1 MNIPY
6 VRITF
11 RLLSSISGELIVSR
25 YVAESIK
32 RVTLPVRSTKADTIA
47 EKTGHALVRERI
59 GEVHR
64 QKGMLARC
72 VTQLETDL
80 SRTLDA
86 DEWPRIDRLC
96 KTAAD
101 RVYNDTKRRQIKKFS
116 TLKSQ
121 GTPQPTLETSKLV
134 VNLSHRHLT
143 SLEEEV
149 LALGLSFAIAPRSI
163 PFEDIIAAT
172 EATARRLD
180 QIAADTL
187 RTEMAEVL
195 RKAKPPKPNMSFKQR
210 SAVRALRN
218 DSNIVIVPADKGKAT
233 VVMDR
238 MDYDTSH
245 YEL

>member
-1 MNIPY
+1 M
-6 VRITF
+6 
-11 RLLSSISGELIVSR
+11 L
-25 YVAESIK
+25 
-32 RVTLPVRSTKADTIA
+32 DTD
-47 EKTGHALVRERI
+47 K
-59 GEVHR
+59 
-64 QKGMLARC
+64 
-72 VTQLETDL
+72 
-80 SRTLDA
+80 
-86 DEWPRIDRLC
+86 WPRSDHLC
-96 KTAAD
+96 KTATD
-101 RVYNDTKRRQIKKFS
+101 HVYNDTKNRQIRKFS

-121 GTPQPTLETSKLV
+121 GTPQPTLETSNLV

-149 LALGLSFAIAPRSI
+149 LALGLSFAIAPSSI

-218 DSNIVIVPADKGKAT
+218 DSNIVIVLADKGKAT

-238 MDYDTSH
+238 MDYDTKLRAILQDEQYRPMPRDPTVKVKNKIADTLKRLRNQGH
-245 YEL
+245 LDNNLCNFLTP